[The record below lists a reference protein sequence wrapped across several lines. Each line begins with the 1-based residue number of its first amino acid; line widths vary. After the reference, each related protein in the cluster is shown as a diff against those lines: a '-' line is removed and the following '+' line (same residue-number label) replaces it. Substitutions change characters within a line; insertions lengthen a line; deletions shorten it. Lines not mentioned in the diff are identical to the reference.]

1 VIRRAAI
8 MLGVPVGVAVL
19 IAAPLGWFRGEYQ
32 WLCAAVAVALVVPAG
47 LVTLV
52 LADRLGKA
60 TVFGPILA
68 LAVGTAARVFV
79 GFGGAV
85 VVFFAARPTFGRDP
99 LSYLAWLLG
108 VYLMTLVVET
118 ALLAGPVGAKRASD
132 AANG

>member
-1 VIRRAAI
+1 
-8 MLGVPVGVAVL
+8 MLGVPLGLAVAV
-19 IAAPLGWFRGEYQ
+19 AVPLGLWRGEYQ
-32 WLCAAVAVALVVPAG
+32 WLCAAVAVVLVVPTG

-68 LAVGTAARVFV
+68 LAVGTAARMFV

-108 VYLMTLVVET
+108 VYLTTLVVET
-118 ALLAGPVGAKRASD
+118 ALLAGPVLVTKSGAG
-132 AANG
+132 AAKG